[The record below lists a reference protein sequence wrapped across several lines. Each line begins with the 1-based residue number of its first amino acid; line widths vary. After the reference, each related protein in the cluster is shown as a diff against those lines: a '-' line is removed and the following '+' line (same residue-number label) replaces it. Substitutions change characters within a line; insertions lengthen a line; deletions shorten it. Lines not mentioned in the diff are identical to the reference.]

1 MTNEFYGT
9 RDNARESIR
18 IDANN
23 NRLKE
28 AAYFSH
34 LASQILYIVLRIY
47 TYIVIDKN
55 KLSAETLQISKT
67 HIGNKYPILG
77 VTIPPNKNYR
87 KKIKKYIQYGN
98 STPILEF
105 NHPYW

>member
-77 VTIPPNKNYR
+77 VTIPPN
-87 KKIKKYIQYGN
+87 
-98 STPILEF
+98 
-105 NHPYW
+105 